1 LHSRSFLAASI
12 LVASTISVEVGF
24 SVALIEL
31 GLGVVVGNAT
41 SVSIPDWLASSARS
55 PEWC

>member
-1 LHSRSFLAASI
+1 MGELALAVVLAASI

-31 GLGVVVGNAT
+31 SLETN
-41 SVSIPDWLASSARS
+41 SFSSRQIS
-55 PEWC
+55 